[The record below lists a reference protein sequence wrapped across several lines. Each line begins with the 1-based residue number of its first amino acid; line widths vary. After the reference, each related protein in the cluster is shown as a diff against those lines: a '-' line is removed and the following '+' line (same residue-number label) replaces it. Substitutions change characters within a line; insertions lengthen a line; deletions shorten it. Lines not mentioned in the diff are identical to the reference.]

1 MRFGIFTD
9 VHSNL
14 EALDAVLAHFKKERI
29 QSFICLGDLVG
40 YGPNPNECIQR
51 VLSLK
56 KVQVIAGNHDYAVVG
71 LKELTWFNDLASRS
85 LVWTKRHLTEENR
98 NYLMR
103 LPRLIDHSLF
113 TLAHGSPRDPI
124 DEYLL
129 TPRQYL
135 DNVEYFKTAVCFIGH
150 THLPCV
156 FYADS
161 LGIIQHKPLSDGE
174 VFKIDSLGHTIV
186 NAGSVGQ
193 PRDGDNRA
201 SCAIYDSESKEV
213 TMIRCSYDIEA
224 VQQKMRHASLPLYLI
239 ERLSYG
245 R

>member
-1 MRFGIFTD
+1 MRFGIFSD

-14 EALDAVLAHFKKERI
+14 EALDAVLSLFRSERI

-71 LKELTWFNDLASRS
+71 LKELTWFNDLAARS
-85 LVWTKRHLTEENR
+85 LVWTKRHLSEENR
-98 NYLMR
+98 NVLMR

-135 DNVEYFKTAVCFIGH
+135 DNVEYFRTAVCFVGH

-156 FYADS
+156 FYADN

-174 VFKIDSLGHTIV
+174 VFKIDPLGHTIV
-186 NAGSVGQ
+186 NVGAVGQ
-193 PRDGDNRA
+193 PRDGDTRA
-201 SCAIYDSESKEV
+201 PCAIYDSETLEV
-213 TMIRCSYDIEA
+213 KLLRAPYDIPA
-224 VQQKMRHASLPLYLI
+224 VQDKMRKASLPLYLI

>member
-1 MRFGIFTD
+1 MRFGIFSD

-14 EALDAVLAHFKKERI
+14 EALDAVLARFKKERI
-29 QSFICLGDLVG
+29 QSFICLGDIVG
-40 YGPNPNECIQR
+40 YGPNPNECIQKII
-51 VLSLK
+51 SLK
-56 KVQVIAGNHDYAVVG
+56 KVQVIAGSHDYAVVG

-98 NYLMR
+98 NFLMR

-156 FYADS
+156 FYANS
-161 LGIIQHKPLSDGE
+161 LGIIQHKPLADGE

-186 NAGSVGQ
+186 NVGSVGQ
-193 PRDGDNRA
+193 PRDGDPRA
-201 SCAIYDSESKEV
+201 TGAIYDSETHEV
-213 TMIRCSYDIEA
+213 TLIRCAYNIEA
-224 VQQKMRHASLPLYLI
+224 VQEKMRRASLPLYLI

>member
-1 MRFGIFTD
+1 MRFGIFSD

-14 EALDAVLAHFKKERI
+14 EALEEVLSFYKKERL
-29 QSFICLGDLVG
+29 QSFICLGDIVG

-51 VLSLK
+51 IVSLK

-129 TPRQYL
+129 TARQYL
-135 DNVEYFKTAVCFIGH
+135 DNVEFFRTAVCFVGH

-161 LGIIQHKPLSDGE
+161 LGIIQIKPLAEGE
-174 VFKIDSLGHTIV
+174 VFKIDPLAHTIV
-186 NAGSVGQ
+186 NVGSVGQ
-193 PRDGDNRA
+193 PRDGDPRA
-201 SCAIYDSESKEV
+201 ACAIYDSDSKEV
-213 TMIRCSYDIEA
+213 KIIRLKYNIDA
-224 VQQKMRHASLPLYLI
+224 TQQKMRQASLPLYLS